1 MSWHGHALQQP
12 PWLRVSDDLG
22 GQCQVA
28 CNFGGHAS
36 YCKAGI
42 CTYTIGPW
50 WSHLISKSMTSV
62 VECQVVWPW
71 CSK

>member
-1 MSWHGHALQQP
+1 MSWHSHALQQP

-36 YCKAGI
+36 YCKAGMVTFNFKEYDLGGRMSSSLASVI
-42 CTYTIGPW
+42 
-50 WSHLISKSMTSV
+50 KTSL
-62 VECQVVWPW
+62 
-71 CSK
+71 K